1 MSIAQN
7 FPTISPSLSLD
18 FANVKAL
25 DPRITFARA
34 SSARYYDGVTTTKA
48 EQNLFLYSQEFDNAY
63 WEKSALTVTAN
74 TGDTVAPDG
83 TTTAEKITDTTSD
96 ASHLMQTASGV
107 PAILANTNYVFSCFI
122 KNSDVQYVDLVLRG
136 TTSNY
141 AGAEFDLVAGTATSF
156 QLGTGYTAT
165 ATISSV
171 GNSWYRCVVFVT
183 LGANVS
189 AFRTYIATSDGTT
202 ARSTSGLRPYVG
214 TEKSAYIWGAQ
225 LEQRSSVTAY
235 TPTTTQP
242 ITNYIPTLL
251 AATDNVARFDHNPT
265 TGESLGLLVE
275 EQRTNLVL
283 RSEEFSNAA
292 WSKLDSSVVADTI
305 VAPNGTLT
313 GDALVENTATAA
325 HQLFTSF
332 SFVSGTTYTFSGYA
346 KSNGRNFRMTFG
358 SSAFTVG
365 QIVNFDLSAGTG
377 TVNFGT
383 PTFSITPVGNGWF
396 RCTITATAT
405 VTTSSAVAFVTLS
418 GTSASYTGNG
428 YSGIYIWGAQLEA
441 GAFPTSYIP
450 TVASQVTRS
459 ADAASMTGANF
470 SSWYSQGE
478 GAIYWDGKYSGITTG
493 LAMFTLSD
501 NTFNNRM
508 TGVFTT
514 SGGIGVGF
522 EIIANSSAQTS
533 IIPSSITPVANT
545 QYKIAASF
553 KTDNI
558 AASRNGGVA
567 GTDTSAI
574 IPVVD
579 RIYIGANANG
589 GGGRASATIS
599 KLAFY
604 PKVLTAA
611 NLQALTS

>member
-7 FPTISPSLSLD
+7 FSTISPSLSLD

-34 SSARYYDGVTTTKA
+34 SSARYYDGKTVAKA
-48 EQNLFLYSQEFDNAY
+48 EENLLLQSQNFTTSWSGIN
-63 WEKSALTVTAN
+63 LTRTAN
-74 TGDTVAPDG
+74 TEAAPDG
-83 TTTAEKITDTTSD
+83 TTTANTLDD
-96 ASHLMQTASGV
+96 GASAGVHAASQS
-107 PAILANTNYVFSCFI
+107 PTLIANTSYTISIFA
-122 KNSDVQYVDLVLRG
+122 KNVDRDFVG
-136 TTSNY
+136 ITVIGGASNY
-141 AGAEFDLVAGTATSF
+141 ASAEFDISTGTVNRTNES
-156 QLGTGYTAT
+156 GTGWSV
-165 ATISSV
+165 SSTSIV
-171 GNSWYRCVVFVT
+171 ETSAGSGWYRCVMTLTTGTTVT
-183 LGANVS
+183 GPLA
-189 AFRTYIATSDGTT
+189 RIYLSDGT
-202 ARSTSGLRPYVG
+202 STFDNRGQPEYTG
-214 TEKSAYIWGAQ
+214 TSKTVLAWGAQ

-251 AATDNVARFDHNPT
+251 TATDNVARFDHNPT

-283 RSEEFSNAA
+283 RSEEFSDAA

-325 HQLFTSF
+325 HQLFTNF

-383 PTFSITPVGNGWF
+383 PTFSITPVGNGWY

-470 SSWYSQGE
+470 SSWFRADE
-478 GAIYWDGKYSGITTG
+478 GTVYWDASFAAIAPSTSMYAI
-493 LAMFTLSD
+493 SD
-501 NTFNNRM
+501 NTFNNRLVG
-508 TGVFTT
+508 TFTN
-514 SGGIGVGF
+514 SGGSGVSF
-522 EIIANSSAQTS
+522 EAITNGVSQAGV
-533 IIPSSITPVANT
+533 PSSITPIANT
-545 QYKIAASF
+545 QYKVAGAY
-553 KTDNI
+553 KTDDI
-558 AASRNGGVA
+558 AASRNGGAV

-574 IPVVD
+574 IPAVD

-589 GGGRASATIS
+589 AGGRAASHIRKFAY
-599 KLAFY
+599 Y
-604 PKVLTAA
+604 PKRLTNAQLQSLTAI
-611 NLQALTS
+611 